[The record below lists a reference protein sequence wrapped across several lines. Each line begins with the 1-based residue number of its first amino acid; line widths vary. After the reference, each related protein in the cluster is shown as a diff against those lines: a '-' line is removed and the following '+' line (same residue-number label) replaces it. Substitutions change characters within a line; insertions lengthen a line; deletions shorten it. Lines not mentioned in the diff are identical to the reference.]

1 MTIYLLTMPDGTF
14 GSAGQS
20 WKRLDLNRLKL
31 NLDFE
36 VKVNTIDNINNLTFK
51 DHDVLIYTSSENE
64 VIRTFL
70 KNNLFYL
77 KDEVRLIP
85 SYDLLMAHEDKG
97 FQEILKHKEGFG
109 NLKGNYIFDIDKSNL
124 DFPKVLKTSQGAGS
138 SGVFLVKNLK
148 ELAKIK
154 SDFFTNDLKRRLI
167 KLQRKIRLSKTEYN
181 TYKYRY
187 KKFSL
192 FVEQQFI
199 SDLKHDFKV
208 LVFGNRY
215 FVLKR
220 SIRKNDFRASGSGNF
235 EFVEPPSEVLEYA
248 KEIALVLDNPY
259 LSLDIAQSDKGC
271 HLIEFQGTNFGPYTL
286 LNAPC
291 RYVSQGNDWIEENNC
306 KDLEFNYA
314 YALNYYLKDKL
325 NLEQVNGKL

>member
-36 VKVNTIDNINNLTFK
+36 VKVETIDNINNLTFK
-51 DHDVLIYTSSENE
+51 DNDILIYTSSENE

-77 KDEVRLIP
+77 KDKVKLIP
-85 SYDLLMAHEDKG
+85 SYDLLIAHEDKG
-97 FQEILKHKEGFG
+97 FQEILKSKEGFG
-109 NLKGNYIFDIDKSNL
+109 DLKGNYIFDIDKSSL

-138 SGVFLVKNLK
+138 SGVFLVRSLK

-154 SDFFTNDLKRRLI
+154 SDFFTNDLRRQLI
-167 KLQRKIRLSKTEYN
+167 KLQRKIKLKSADYE

-187 KKFSL
+187 KKFNL
-192 FVEQQFI
+192 FVEQEFI
-199 SDLKHDFKV
+199 PNLKHDFKV
-208 LVFGNRY
+208 LVFGDRY

-235 EFVEPPSEVLEYA
+235 EFIEPPREVLEYA
-248 KEIALVLDNPY
+248 RKVALILDNPY
-259 LSLDIAQSDKGC
+259 LSLDIAQSDTGC
-271 HLIEFQGTNFGPYTL
+271 HLIEFQGSNFGPYTL
-286 LNAPC
+286 LNAPY
-291 RYVSQGNDWIEENNC
+291 RYVFQSDDWIEESNC
-306 KDLEFNYA
+306 KDLESNYA
-314 YALNYYLKDKL
+314 YGLNYYLKDKL
-325 NLEQVNGKL
+325 NLEKVEG

>member
-36 VKVNTIDNINNLTFK
+36 VKVDTIDNINNLTFK
-51 DHDVLIYTSSENE
+51 NNDILIYTSSENE
-64 VIRTFL
+64 VIRVFL
-70 KNNLFYL
+70 KNTLFYV
-77 KDEVRLIP
+77 KDKARLIP

-97 FQEILKHKEGFG
+97 FQEILRLKENFG
-109 NLKGNYIFDIDKSNL
+109 NLKGNYIFDIDKSSL
-124 DFPKVLKTSQGAGS
+124 DSPKVLKTSQGAGS

-154 SDFFTNDLKRRLI
+154 SDFFTNDLKRQLV
-167 KLQRKIRLSKTEYN
+167 KLQRKIKLNSSDYQI
-181 TYKYRY
+181 YKYRY

-192 FVEQQFI
+192 FVEQEFI
-199 SDLKHDFKV
+199 PNLKHDFKV
-208 LVFGNRY
+208 LVFGDRY

-220 SIRKNDFRASGSGNF
+220 SIRKDDFRASGSGNF
-235 EFVEPPSEVLEYA
+235 EFVEPPQEVLDFA

-259 LSLDIAQSDKGC
+259 LSLDIAQSDTGC

-286 LNAPC
+286 LNAPY
-291 RYVSQGNDWIEENNC
+291 RYVFQDDNWVEESNC
-306 KDLEFNYA
+306 KDLEVNYA
-314 YALNYYLKDKL
+314 YALNYYIKDKL
-325 NLEQVNGKL
+325 NLEKVKG